1 MASYDDDDELYDL
14 RPFLTLRDTSF
25 TIFTSNAT
33 NDDNIVFVGLYLTGH
48 IRDVNPT
55 HEPGSLALLGLA
67 GLGLAR
73 RLSARIAT

>member
-33 NDDNIVFVGLYLTGH
+33 NDDNIVFVGLSLTGQ

-55 HEPGSLALLGLA
+55 PEPGSLALLGLA